1 MRLALREGRLS
12 GLPFFVLRGMGRKAA
27 PKKKENPVIARLA
40 EANENA
46 LLADGYEDA
55 LIGVGHRAGGAVAVY
70 DWEKCLKVLMD
81 RDKMTYEEAQEFFD
95 LRFQHTRLLCRG
107 IHASLPRNC
116 RDLVLY
122 GK

>member
-1 MRLALREGRLS
+1 
-12 GLPFFVLRGMGRKAA
+12 MGQKAA
-27 PKKKENPVIARLA
+27 PKEKENPVIARLA

-55 LIGVGHRAGGAVAVY
+55 LVGVGHRAGGAVAVY

-95 LRFQHTRLLCRG
+95 FNTLGSFVGEFTPVFLETFE
-107 IHASLPRNC
+107 N
-116 RDLVLY
+116 
-122 GK
+122 